1 VLYLTQLGTDAKEFK
16 PERWLNNEGSLR
28 KESQIKFPAFHA
40 GPRICLGQNLAT
52 QEAVSI
58 LTLLVR
64 QFDFEMTPGQE
75 IGYADSLTLP
85 MKNGLK
91 VRVRSRK

>member
-1 VLYLTQLGTDAKEFK
+1 MDGA
-16 PERWLNNEGSLR
+16 LR
-28 KESQIKFPAFHA
+28 KESQIKFPAFNA

-52 QEAVSI
+52 QVCSCDFKLICEQEAVTV

-64 QFDFEMTPGQE
+64 AFDFEMLPDQE
-75 IGYADSLTLP
+75 ITYIDSLTLP

-91 VRVRSRK
+91 VKVHNYVPVQNEE